1 MSFINYAN
9 HEINCKIVY
18 CGPGLAGK
26 TTNVST
32 IFESV
37 NPRNRGRLIS
47 LNTDSDRT
55 LFFDFLPLDLGRIGG
70 FTTRFHIYTVPG
82 QVVYQASRKLI
93 LKGADGVV
101 FVADSNPDR
110 MDANIESLRD
120 LKDHLRDY
128 GYRIGDLP
136 YALQLNKRD
145 LTFSISREVL
155 LEHLQLG
162 DEPVFDAVAK
172 DGAGV
177 SETFKAVARGVLDNL
192 RKEMT

>member
-9 HEINCKIVY
+9 HEINCKVVY

-26 TTNVST
+26 TTNVAAIYET
-32 IFESV
+32 V
-37 NPRNRGRLIS
+37 NASNRGRLIS

-70 FTTRFHIYTVPG
+70 FSTRFHLYTVPG

-101 FVADSNPDR
+101 FVADSDPER

-120 LKDHLRDY
+120 LRSHLRDY
-128 GYRIGDLP
+128 GYRIGELP

-145 LTFSISREVL
+145 LFHTIPKEML
-155 LEHLQLG
+155 LEHLKLG
-162 DEPVFDAVAK
+162 NEPVFEAVAR

-177 SETFKAVARGVLDNL
+177 SETFKAVARRVLENL
-192 RKEMT
+192 RKEIS